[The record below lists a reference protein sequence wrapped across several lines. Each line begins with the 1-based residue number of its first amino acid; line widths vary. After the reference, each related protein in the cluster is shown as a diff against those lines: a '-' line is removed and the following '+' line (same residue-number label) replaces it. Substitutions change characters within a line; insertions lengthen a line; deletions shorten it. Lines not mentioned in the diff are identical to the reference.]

1 MKVKG
6 TTLNGSVAVLRCRVP
21 CSAGSVLV
29 YHLLPKEYL
38 ADPPS
43 SLPGLPANVSAE
55 DFERLVPPPPL
66 FRVGTTFWPGSK
78 YHHAKHVDG
87 LVTSLHPVRNRT
99 HFPNDKN
106 GYSPPNQKA
115 GKPTPT
121 TYNLHAVLSLMD
133 NDLNSHHQSK
143 SPTPVALQL
152 ETPEGPEN
160 QNCKRSHND
169 YQALERYERQQHQPH

>member
-1 MKVKG
+1 MNFYPMMGVLAPGTRRHFWLGHRRPGGRVTSLNGMKVKG

-38 ADPPS
+38 VDPPS

-87 LVTSLHPVRNRT
+87 LVTNLHPVRNRT
-99 HFPNDKN
+99 HFPNDEN
-106 GYSPPNQKA
+106 GCSPPNQKA
-115 GKPTPT
+115 GNPLPQPT
-121 TYNLHAVLSLMD
+121 TF
-133 NDLNSHHQSK
+133 
-143 SPTPVALQL
+143 TP
-152 ETPEGPEN
+152 
-160 QNCKRSHND
+160 S
-169 YQALERYERQQHQPH
+169 